1 MNCFTFHLIKFFI
14 KLCGTEQFLDTV
26 LSFLFFFFFLSSE
39 NFNADRR
46 NRGGSGREIKVK

>member
-1 MNCFTFHLIKFFI
+1 MNCFTFHLIKLFI
-14 KLCGTEQFLDTV
+14 KLYGTKQFLDTV
-26 LSFLFFFFFLSSE
+26 LFFFLSTE